1 VPADAVVPSRL
12 VERFGT
18 PVALLVLALGFALA
32 RPDAFAT
39 TANLLNVTQQM
50 AILAI
55 IATAATFVMVIGEF
69 DLSVGFVASFAGVL
83 VVKLLAAGTGTAPSV
98 LLTLLACAGFGA
110 VNGLIVHGL
119 RAPSFIA
126 TLALGTIVSGL
137 AYWLSGGASL
147 FQGIPADFTIL
158 ARAMAGPLP
167 VLTLWMLAVLLAGGF
182 VLACTVFGRRL
193 IAMGSN
199 REAAR
204 LAGVPIGR
212 PIVTVFAL
220 AAALSGL
227 AGVLLAARLGSVQH
241 TMGEGFPLPAYAA
254 VFLGTTAFRG
264 GRPNLLGTAVG
275 VAIIAVLAN
284 GLTILNVEPF
294 FQKMVTGAIIIAAVM
309 LRRFGMAAA
318 R

>member
-1 VPADAVVPSRL
+1 MAAEARL

-18 PVALLVLALGFALA
+18 PAALAAIVLGFALA

-39 TANLLNVTQQM
+39 AANLLNVTQQM

-55 IATAATFVMVIGEF
+55 AAAAATFVMVIGEF
-69 DLSVGFVASFAGVL
+69 DLSVGFVASLAGIL
-83 VVKLLAAGTGTAPSV
+83 VVKLLATGIGPGPAI
-98 LLTLLACAGFGA
+98 LLTLLACGLVGA
-110 VNGLIVHGL
+110 LNGLVVYGL

-126 TLALGTIVSGL
+126 TLALGTIASGV

-147 FQGIPADFTIL
+147 FQGIPPGFTAL
-158 ARAMAGPLP
+158 ARAAAGPVP
-167 VLTLWMLAVLLAGGF
+167 VLTLWMLAVLLAVGGT
-182 VLACTVFGRRL
+182 LALTVFGRRL
-193 IAMGSN
+193 IAIGSN

-204 LAGVPIGR
+204 LSGVPIGR
-212 PIVTVFAL
+212 PVVAVFAIS
-220 AAALSGL
+220 AALSGL

-241 TMGEGFPLPAYAA
+241 TMGESLLLPAYAA
-254 VFLGTTAFRG
+254 VFLGMTAFRG
-264 GRPNLLGTAVG
+264 GRPNVTGTAVG

-284 GLTILNVEPF
+284 GLTILNVDPF

>member
-1 VPADAVVPSRL
+1 MAAEARL

-18 PVALLVLALGFALA
+18 PAALAAIVLGFALA

-39 TANLLNVTQQM
+39 AANLLNVTQQM

-55 IATAATFVMVIGEF
+55 AAAAATFVMVIGEF
-69 DLSVGFVASFAGVL
+69 DLSVGFVASLAGVL
-83 VVKLLAAGTGTAPSV
+83 VVKLLAAGIGPGAAI
-98 LLTLLACAGFGA
+98 LLTLLACGLVGA
-110 VNGLIVHGL
+110 LNGLVVYGL

-126 TLALGTIVSGL
+126 TLALGTIASGA

-147 FQGIPADFTIL
+147 FQGIPPGFTAL
-158 ARAMAGPLP
+158 ARAATGPVP
-167 VLTLWMLAVLLAGGF
+167 VLTLWMLAVLLAAGGT
-182 VLACTVFGRRL
+182 LALTVFGRRL
-193 IAMGSN
+193 IAIGSN

-204 LAGVPIGR
+204 LSGVPIGR
-212 PIVTVFAL
+212 SVVAVFAIS
-220 AAALSGL
+220 AALSGM

-241 TMGEGFPLPAYAA
+241 TMGESLLLPAYAA
-254 VFLGTTAFRG
+254 VFLGMTAFRG
-264 GRPNLLGTAVG
+264 GRPNVTGTAVG

-284 GLTILNVEPF
+284 GLTILNVDPF

>member
-1 VPADAVVPSRL
+1 MAADAASLRL

-18 PVALLVLALGFALA
+18 PAALAVIVLGFALA

-39 TANLLNVTQQM
+39 AANLLNVTQQM

-55 IATAATFVMVIGEF
+55 VAAAATLVMVIGEF
-69 DLSVGFVASFAGVL
+69 DLSVGFIASLAGVL
-83 VVKLLAAGTGTAPSV
+83 VVKLLAAGTGIAPAI
-98 LLTLLACAGFGA
+98 LLTLLACAVIGA
-110 VNGLIVHGL
+110 LNGLVVHGL

-126 TLALGTIVSGL
+126 TLALGTIASGL

-147 FQGIPADFTIL
+147 FQGIPPGFTAL
-158 ARAMAGPLP
+158 ARTPLGPVP
-167 VLTLWMLAVLLAGGF
+167 VLTLWMLAVLLAAGGT
-182 VLACTVFGRRL
+182 LALTVFGRRL
-193 IAMGSN
+193 IAIGSN

-204 LAGVPIGR
+204 LSGVPIGR
-212 PIVTVFAL
+212 PVVVVFAL
-220 AAALSGL
+220 STALSGL

-241 TMGEGFPLPAYAA
+241 TMGESLLLPAYAA
-254 VFLGTTAFRG
+254 VFLGMTAFRG
-264 GRPNLLGTAVG
+264 GRPNILGTAVG

-284 GLTILNVEPF
+284 GLTILNVDPF

>member
-1 VPADAVVPSRL
+1 MAAEAAPLRL

-18 PVALLVLALGFALA
+18 PAALAAIVLGFGLA

-39 TANLLNVTQQM
+39 AANLLNVTQQM

-55 IATAATFVMVIGEF
+55 VAAAATLVMVIGEF
-69 DLSVGFVASFAGVL
+69 DLSVGFIASLAGVL
-83 VVKLLAAGTGTAPSV
+83 VVKLLAAGTGIAPAI
-98 LLTLLACAGFGA
+98 LLTLLACAAVGA
-110 VNGLIVHGL
+110 LNGLVVHGL

-126 TLALGTIVSGL
+126 TLALGTIASGL

-147 FQGIPADFTIL
+147 FQGIPPGFTTL
-158 ARAMAGPLP
+158 ARAAAGPVP
-167 VLTLWMLAVLLAGGF
+167 VLTLWMLAVLLAAGGT
-182 VLACTVFGRRL
+182 LALTVFGRRL
-193 IAMGSN
+193 IAIGSN

-204 LAGVPIGR
+204 LSGVPIGR
-212 PIVTVFAL
+212 PVVAVFAI

-241 TMGEGFPLPAYAA
+241 TMGESLLLPAYAA
-254 VFLGTTAFRG
+254 VFLGMTAFRG
-264 GRPNLLGTAVG
+264 GRPNVLGTAVG

-284 GLTILNVEPF
+284 GLTILNVDPF

>member
-1 VPADAVVPSRL
+1 MAEARL

-18 PVALLVLALGFALA
+18 PAALAAIVLGFALA

-39 TANLLNVTQQM
+39 AANLLNVTQQM

-55 IATAATFVMVIGEF
+55 VAAAATLVMVIGEF
-69 DLSVGFVASFAGVL
+69 DLSVGFVASLAGVL
-83 VVKLLAAGTGTAPSV
+83 AVKLLAAGLGPGPAI
-98 LLTLLACAGFGA
+98 LLTLLACGLVGGL
-110 VNGLIVHGL
+110 NGLVVHGL

-126 TLALGTIVSGL
+126 TLALGTIASGL

-147 FQGIPADFTIL
+147 FQGIPPGFTAL
-158 ARAMAGPLP
+158 ARTAAGPVP
-167 VLTLWMLAVLLAGGF
+167 VLTLWMLAVLLAAGGT
-182 VLACTVFGRRL
+182 LALTVFGRRL
-193 IAMGSN
+193 IAIGSN

-204 LAGVPIGR
+204 LSGVPIGR
-212 PIVTVFAL
+212 PVVAVFAI

-241 TMGEGFPLPAYAA
+241 TMGESLLLPAYAA
-254 VFLGTTAFRG
+254 VFLGMTAFRG

-284 GLTILNVEPF
+284 GLTILNVDPF
-294 FQKMVTGAIIIAAVM
+294 FQKMVTGAIIIGAVM